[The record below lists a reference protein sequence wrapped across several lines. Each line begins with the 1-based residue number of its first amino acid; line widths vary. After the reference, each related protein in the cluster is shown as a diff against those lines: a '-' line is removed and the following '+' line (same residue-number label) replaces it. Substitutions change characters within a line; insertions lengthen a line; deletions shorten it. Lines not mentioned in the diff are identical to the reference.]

1 MTGLITCEG
10 LPTVHNE
17 DYIQARPRDSIPILR
32 RDGHVIVIR
41 VRDCQTF
48 VNQTAKVFPS
58 FAEIFIFQVGIP
70 PLLKFNFPLSF
81 FIDSAVSFLGIS
93 DGLPPTPVP
102 PTPVFVL
109 QVDVETH
116 L

>member
-1 MTGLITCEG
+1 MKGYL
-10 LPTVHNE
+10 
-17 DYIQARPRDSIPILR
+17 QAKPRDSIPILR
-32 RDGHVIVIR
+32 RDGHVIVTR
-41 VRDCQTF
+41 VRVCQTF
-48 VNQTAKVFPS
+48 VNQTANVFPS
-58 FAEIFIFQVGIP
+58 FAEILSFIFQVGIP

-93 DGLPPTPVP
+93 DGLPPTPV
-102 PTPVFVL
+102 FVL